1 MARRKTVRGESRRE
15 VGTLDMAAYSSTSM
29 SLHNNDDE
37 DDSGLAW
44 PSRFAVCE
52 EKKLAAVFVIVNS

>member
-37 DDSGLAW
+37 DDSGLPCPVW
-44 PSRFAVCE
+44 SRSVCC
-52 EKKLAAVFVIVNS
+52 L

>member
-29 SLHNNDDE
+29 SLRNNDDE
-37 DDSGLAW
+37 DDSGLPCLVW
-44 PSRFAVCE
+44 TGVSRFAVCE
-52 EKKLAAVFVIVNS
+52 ES